1 MEEDWALSHSSFQ
14 SEGGKMTQPKK
25 CHHAFSETYEQVL
38 ISAK

>member
-14 SEGGKMTQPKK
+14 SEGMTHPKK